1 MAIPPSTKL
10 LGILAINVMKK
21 HLENRPVYVQLENPS
36 STRKN
41 VLESAI
47 IAVELLEKYEY
58 TKEIKAL
65 KREKMKLAKKIVYD
79 LNLELSALT
88 KALPQ
93 AYISKKEKR
102 MVNNESRESQGKKPV
117 SLPEQSKQKKKKP
130 NSELKRLESEL
141 YEIKNKLS
149 GLDM

>member
-102 MVNNESRESQGKKPV
+102 MVNESRESQGKKPV
-117 SLPEQSKQKKKKP
+117 SLPQESRQKKKKP
-130 NSELKRLESEL
+130 NSELKRL
-141 YEIKNKLS
+141 
-149 GLDM
+149 

>member
-1 MAIPPSTKL
+1 
-10 LGILAINVMKK
+10 MKK

-36 STRKN
+36 STRKD

-102 MVNNESRESQGKKPV
+102 MVNESRESQGKKPV
-117 SLPEQSKQKKKKP
+117 SLPQESRQKKKKP

-149 GLDM
+149 GLDV